1 MLPGWTVVGFSGH
14 RNLLQPDEIKK
25 HISTTLDVLIARH
38 APLVAISSLARGSD
52 TLFIEQIAER
62 GIPFIIVL
70 PFPSAR
76 FQQDFGPEE
85 WKRVLPLLAKAVY
98 IEEISGSQTAEE
110 AYMDAGL
117 RVIDRCDVVISVWNG
132 KHSNGPGGTGDVV
145 AYARQLQKPLIWI
158 EPTTGTVTA
167 ERQELLPRIAAG
179 SRLPIDPHACVM
191 AHFDELDRAA
201 SRNAPNVRHLIQRIV
216 LLQLVASAIGLVA
229 IALEIHGVAGYAMAV
244 FEVGALGTAF
254 LLGIRR
260 HKRHTEW
267 ITSRME
273 AEVCRSF
280 LAFWSMRHRMKDA
293 ISIGAYGLKQF
304 VRKLRMLQQLDPT
317 PEPSLDDARATYL
330 DGRVRTQI
338 AYFAEQAK
346 KARTAYR
353 WLKGIA
359 VTSTALAATL
369 AAVHFG
375 LSLRRFEGLAMQVLE
390 LLSLILPLVSTAA
403 FSVVMTREFAR
414 RATRYKEM
422 LLSLEDNARRIGAV
436 RTWNGLIQSV
446 MEVEEELLNEAI
458 EWQYFR
464 RFATDTRG

>member
-25 HISTTLDVLIARH
+25 HISTALDGLIARH

-52 TLFIEQIAER
+52 TLFIEQIAKR
-62 GIPFIIVL
+62 CIPFIVVL
-70 PFPSAR
+70 PFSSAR

-85 WKRVLPLLAKAVY
+85 WKGVLPLLAKAVY
-98 IEEISGSQTAEE
+98 IEEISGSQTDEE

-117 RVIDRCDVVISVWNG
+117 RVVDQCDVVLTVWNG
-132 KHSNGPGGTGDVV
+132 RPSNGPGGTGDVV
-145 AYARQLQKPLIWI
+145 AYARQLQKPLIWV

-167 ERQELLPRIAAG
+167 ERQELIPRIAAG
-179 SRLPIDPHACVM
+179 LKLPTDPHASVV
-191 AHFDELDRAA
+191 AHFNELDLAA
-201 SRNAPNVRHLIQRIV
+201 LRNAPNVRHLIQQIV

-229 IALEIHGVAGYAMAV
+229 IALGIHGAAGYAMAV
-244 FEVGALGTAF
+244 FEVLALGTAF

-260 HKRHTEW
+260 HKRHTAW
-267 ITSRME
+267 VTSRME

-293 ISIGAYGLKQF
+293 ISVGAYGVKQF
-304 VRKLRMLQQLDPT
+304 VRKLRLLQQLDPT
-317 PEPSLDDARATYL
+317 PEPSLDDARAAYL

-338 AYFAEQAK
+338 AYFAQQAR
-346 KARTAYR
+346 KAQTAYR

-369 AAVHFG
+369 AAVHLG
-375 LSLRRFEGLAMQVLE
+375 LSLKRFEGLAMQVVE

-403 FSVVMTREFAR
+403 FSVILTREFAR
-414 RATRYKEM
+414 RAARYKEM

-464 RFATDTRG
+464 RFATETR